1 MSRRMQWALAVF
13 LVTTAASVMAALA
26 TPASGFRG
34 STLAV
39 GRIGSFDVFNHSA
52 PTPEEAAGQL
62 GRPGKGPWLS
72 SQRVIGASDVY
83 IQSNVWDPGGTTG
96 WHSHP
101 GHSLIT
107 VTEGTVTIY
116 EGDDPSCT
124 PHEYTQG
131 MTFVDEGGEHSHVI
145 RNETAFEAR
154 TMAVQVI
161 PAGAG
166 RRDDR
171 PANLNCPF

>member
-1 MSRRMQWALAVF
+1 MSRRMQWALGVF
-13 LVTTAASVMAALA
+13 LVATAASAMAALA

-39 GRIGSFDVFNHSA
+39 GRLGSFDVFNHSEPRPA
-52 PTPEEAAGQL
+52 TL
-62 GRPGKGPWLS
+62 GNPGKAPWLS
-72 SQRVIGASDVY
+72 SQRVKGDSDVY

-116 EGDDPSCT
+116 DGNDPSCT
-124 PHEYTQG
+124 PHEYTVG

-145 RNETAFEAR
+145 RNETPFEAR

-171 PANLNCPF
+171 PGNPSCLF